1 MEVNKDV
8 KNCKTNSYMIY
19 RTQIFKIVLSKQY
32 IVSKL
37 ANFISIEMP
46 TPKNVI
52 IIIIIIIIT
61 ITVTII
67 SIIIKFVISAWRIR

>member
-1 MEVNKDV
+1 
-8 KNCKTNSYMIY
+8 MIY

-32 IVSKL
+32 IVSKV

-52 IIIIIIIIT
+52 IIIIIIII
-61 ITVTII
+61 IPGVL
-67 SIIIKFVISAWRIR
+67 SSGP